1 MTLFRDQRQE
11 EYDNKDWF
19 FILEDVKVIYYR
31 FLIYTN
37 FYYGSHCVK
46 TFKVSSFETYREN
59 SCENYHDLG
68 NFKAKV
74 PVLVENVA
82 FF

>member
-1 MTLFRDQRQE
+1 VTLFRDQRQE

-46 TFKVSSFETYREN
+46 TYSKLTE
-59 SCENYHDLG
+59 
-68 NFKAKV
+68 KI
-74 PVLVENVA
+74 LVKITA
-82 FF
+82 T